1 MRSSHDE
8 FLLIYGSEVRE
19 SLIMIEGDDGGF
31 ELLAHGWLAGSE
43 GDDGALFTLVRSR
56 NTGGVHLLVRDT
68 DRSPR
73 HVYHWHRLRPEAQR
87 ALQDRLI
94 SLQRHAA
101 EPEPAPRPDR
111 PPRGQTPEL
120 D

>member
-8 FLLIYGSEVRE
+8 FLLTYGSEVRE

-31 ELLAHGWLAGSE
+31 ELQGHGWLAGRE
-43 GDDGALFTLVRSR
+43 GDDGILFALVRSR
-56 NTGGVHLLVRDT
+56 NTDRVSLLVRDT

-73 HVYHWHRLRPEAQR
+73 HVYHWHRRRPEAQR

-94 SLQRHAA
+94 SLQRHAD
-101 EPEPAPRPDR
+101 EPEPARWSD
-111 PPRGQTPEL
+111 GLPES
-120 D
+120 